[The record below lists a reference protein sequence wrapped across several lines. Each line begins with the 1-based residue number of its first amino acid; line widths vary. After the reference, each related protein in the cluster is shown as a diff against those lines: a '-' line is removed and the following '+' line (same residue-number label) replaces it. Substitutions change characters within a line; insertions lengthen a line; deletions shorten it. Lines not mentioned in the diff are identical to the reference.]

1 MVGTA
6 MARSAFPPTR
16 KDARRIRAAENAA
29 AAANVKKAVL
39 KALASLKGVP
49 PDELLDRRY
58 AKLRAMGNF
67 FK

>member
-1 MVGTA
+1 MKEPAGGA
-6 MARSAFPPTR
+6 QKNHAL
-16 KDARRIRAAENAA
+16 

-39 KALASLKGVP
+39 KALKSLKGLA